1 MDKRESKEGLSVT
14 KSGMKIFSEIFK
26 IEKKPAKGLM
36 PFDSVVLAYMA
47 LTLLVILFTY
57 T

>member
-1 MDKRESKEGLSVT
+1 MT

-36 PFDSVVLAYMA
+36 AFEWVVLAYMA
-47 LTLLVILFTY
+47 LRNEKIEIEAMPGLTR
-57 T
+57 